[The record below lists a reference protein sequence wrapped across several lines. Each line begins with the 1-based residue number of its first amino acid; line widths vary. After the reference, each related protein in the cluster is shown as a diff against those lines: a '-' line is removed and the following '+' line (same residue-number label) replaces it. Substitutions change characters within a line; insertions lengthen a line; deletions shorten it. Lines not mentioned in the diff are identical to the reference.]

1 MKIISMLK
9 LKKWSLEGAK
19 LMAVFS
25 IDLPGRVK
33 KKEKKA
39 LYAARAIEKI
49 KECAELI

>member
-33 KKEKKA
+33 ILNCQEQNH
-39 LYAARAIEKI
+39 
-49 KECAELI
+49 

>member
-25 IDLPGRVK
+25 IDFPLNFGK
-33 KKEKKA
+33 SS
-39 LYAARAIEKI
+39 
-49 KECAELI
+49 